1 MSSRAF
7 AVSRKPL
14 SVGFLSVS
22 AVGMRCK
29 CAHRAARW
37 VRAQRGDVDVLL
49 NSVELVR
56 GLRSAHSCGL

>member
-7 AVSRKPL
+7 AVSRKPS

-49 NSVELVR
+49 NSVEL
-56 GLRSAHSCGL
+56 AT